1 VFLNCV
7 KVRCAVALRYVS
19 AAYIIQNAL
28 RVRYISLEPIGSVS
42 GMGSRTN
49 RHLGYRIIVHI
60 EIDPSCQGLHRVEVV
75 AIKVGVCILR
85 RSMELRNRGDVG
97 IEKVE
102 EWGRTEIARTI

>member
-75 AIKVGVCILR
+75 AIKVGTFSV
-85 RSMELRNRGDVG
+85 
-97 IEKVE
+97 
-102 EWGRTEIARTI
+102 TE